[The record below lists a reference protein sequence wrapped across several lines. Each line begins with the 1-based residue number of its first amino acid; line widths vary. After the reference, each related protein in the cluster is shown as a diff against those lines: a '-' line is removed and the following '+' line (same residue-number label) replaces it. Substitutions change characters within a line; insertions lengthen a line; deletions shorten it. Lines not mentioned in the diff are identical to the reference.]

1 MNNKN
6 KISLVIGGMCILLS
20 CGIAIQV
27 RTITGIGSTTGSNN
41 TENTLRDAVLRTKED
56 YDNLYEDL
64 DKAEKLLEQERNNAT
79 ENNTELSELQEEI
92 KTKNTQLG
100 LTDVTG
106 KGVIIELDDNHSVSA
121 NSIGLLTDP
130 NSMIVHDSDILYVV
144 NELKNAGAEAISIN
158 GERIVTTTDIIDIQ
172 YKYILINTSSNEGR
186 VLRIYS
192 PFIVKAIGNQKYL
205 ESAITVKYGYI
216 DQMKANEKSISYVLD
231 NNVIVE
237 KYNGNLDF
245 KYATE

>member
-144 NELKNAGAEAISIN
+144 NELKNAGAEAISVNDQRIVANTVIACDGSVIKIN
-158 GERIVTTTDIIDIQ
+158 GV
-172 YKYILINTSSNEGR
+172 KVGA
-186 VLRIYS
+186 
-192 PFIVKAIGNQKYL
+192 PFTIKAIGMPETLKNVYRTQGYLWNLKYYYLL
-205 ESAITVKYGYI
+205 EVDFQTSENITIPKYTGTYKFEYA
-216 DQMKANEKSISYVLD
+216 QAN
-231 NNVIVE
+231 N
-237 KYNGNLDF
+237 
-245 KYATE
+245 